1 MCIRDR
7 GQDILRTKGILDF
20 KGESDRYVFQGVH
33 MLMDA
38 SPMGKWPEGK
48 VRSSRLVFIGR
59 NLENMNLKEGFEN
72 CKSA

>member
-1 MCIRDR
+1 MCIRD
-7 GQDILRTKGILDF
+7 
-20 KGESDRYVFQGVH
+20 SFQGVH

-48 VRSSRLVFIGR
+48 ERNSRLVFIGR
-59 NLENMNLKEGFEN
+59 NLESMNLKEGFEN